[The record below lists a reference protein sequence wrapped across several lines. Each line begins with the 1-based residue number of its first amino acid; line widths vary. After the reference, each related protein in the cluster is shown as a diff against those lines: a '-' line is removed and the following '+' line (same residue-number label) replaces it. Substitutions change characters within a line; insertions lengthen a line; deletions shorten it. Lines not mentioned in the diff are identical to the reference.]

1 MSWRNEANMSLRL
14 LGRVVQLEI
23 ATIRVSEW
31 KIVREMGKTEKGKVA
46 GRGFETRNRC
56 HGVS

>member
-1 MSWRNEANMSLRL
+1 MSLRL

-46 GRGFETRNRC
+46 GRGVETRNRC